1 MLGLAGGK
9 LTTLNLPAGLSSLAF
24 LSLNNNQLTSLT
36 LPPDMQQLMGIFL
49 DGNPLTTFV
58 LSEPLAAG
66 NLAAAVATL
75 QGQGVNVFTYPLTV
89 QLLQPQSVTGTFQF
103 GITGPPG
110 VYTIVVSSDL
120 VNWTDLRTTTNIL
133 GAISFAD
140 TNAHLSAAKFYRARS
155 NLSP

>member
-1 MLGLAGGK
+1 
-9 LTTLNLPAGLSSLAF
+9 
-24 LSLNNNQLTSLT
+24 
-36 LPPDMQQLMGIFL
+36 
-49 DGNPLTTFV
+49 

-89 QLLQPQSVTGTFQF
+89 QLLQPQSVTGAFQF

-110 VYTIVVSSDL
+110 VYTIVASSDL
-120 VNWTDLRTTTNIL
+120 VTWTDLRTTTNTL

-140 TNAHLSAAKFYRARS
+140 TNAHLFAAKFYRARS
-155 NLSP
+155 TLSP